1 MLTTRPKKVDKV
13 DDIIPPK
20 EEPKVIDKKLD
31 TNGIEECLNVI
42 NKTLTDLVNKDKT
55 DYSNVFLYI
64 KETLLS
70 LKDSNNNLTNILERT
85 EKQNKLLLD
94 QLVKLSK
101 VKQVELPSDLTKVI
115 DNNTKAIEKVGKRYK
130 KWELIFDRDNTGIYG
145 ATAKAIE

>member
-130 KWELIFDRDNTGIYG
+130 KWEFIFDRDNTGIYG